1 MAPVAKVTKL
11 RSGKSKTSF
20 LSNRAVLVVV
30 VVGVV
35 AAVAVVGDYVG
46 VVDVLVVRQLVT
58 RDFRLRKKSKSH
70 RTIFN
75 LNKNVML

>member
-30 VVGVV
+30 VAAIVVVVVDSVGV
-35 AAVAVVGDYVG
+35 AA
-46 VVDVLVVRQLVT
+46 VLVVRQLVT
-58 RDFRLRKKSKSH
+58 RDFRLRKKSKSP

>member
-1 MAPVAKVTKL
+1 MAPVAEVTKL

-30 VVGVV
+30 VAAIVVVVVDSVGV
-35 AAVAVVGDYVG
+35 AA
-46 VVDVLVVRQLVT
+46 VLVVRQLVT

>member
-1 MAPVAKVTKL
+1 MAPVAEVTKL
-11 RSGKSKTSF
+11 RSEKSKTSF
-20 LSNRAVLVVV
+20 LSNRVVLVVV
-30 VVGVV
+30 AAVVDVVVVDSVGVV
-35 AAVAVVGDYVG
+35 A
-46 VVDVLVVRQLVT
+46 VLVVRQLVT

>member
-1 MAPVAKVTKL
+1 MAPVAEVTKL

-30 VVGVV
+30 VVVVV
-35 AAVAVVGDYVG
+35 AAVVVDSVG
-46 VVDVLVVRQLVT
+46 VVVVLVVRQLVT

>member
-1 MAPVAKVTKL
+1 MAPVAEVTKL

-30 VVGVV
+30 VAAIVVVVVDSVGV
-35 AAVAVVGDYVG
+35 AA
-46 VVDVLVVRQLVT
+46 VLVVRQLVT
-58 RDFRLRKKSKSH
+58 RDFRLRKKSNSG

>member
-1 MAPVAKVTKL
+1 MAPVAEVTKL

-30 VVGVV
+30 AAVVDVDVVPAVGVV
-35 AAVAVVGDYVG
+35 V
-46 VVDVLVVRQLVT
+46 VLVVRQLVT
-58 RDFRLRKKSKSH
+58 RDFRLRKKSNSG

>member
-1 MAPVAKVTKL
+1 MAPVAEVTKL
-11 RSGKSKTSF
+11 RNGKSKTSF

-30 VVGVV
+30 VAAIVVVVVDSVGV
-35 AAVAVVGDYVG
+35 AA
-46 VVDVLVVRQLVT
+46 VLVVRQLVT

>member
-1 MAPVAKVTKL
+1 MAPVAEVTKL

-30 VVGVV
+30 AAVVDVVVVDSVGVV
-35 AAVAVVGDYVG
+35 A
-46 VVDVLVVRQLVT
+46 VLVVRQLVT